1 MSNFITEVNWKKYFA
16 IDDYFWQ
23 HQYWYIEFE
32 DGDTWLSLD
41 QTKRIVLK
49 ELPRDKEIIIRDKI
63 DKEYKLHSWWRWWWK
78 NIHKNMLE
86 INDKIVEQVINKF
99 NSRSEVGIKK
109 YWTTLEDNNTD
120 DFLKHLQEE
129 LMDSILYIQKLISQK
144 KD

>member
-1 MSNFITEVNWKKYFA
+1 MSSFITEHNWKKYYCL
-16 IDDYFWQ
+16 DDYFWP
-23 HQYWYIEFE
+23 HQYWYIKFE

-41 QTKRIVLK
+41 PTKREVLR
-49 ELPRDKEIIIRDKI
+49 ELPK
-63 DKEYKLHSWWRWWWK
+63 DKEYKLYGWWVGWWK

-86 INDKIVEQVINKF
+86 IKDKIVEQVINKF
-99 NSRSEVGIKK
+99 NSRSEIGIKK

-129 LMDSILYIQKLISQK
+129 LFDAILYIQKLMSQK

>member
-1 MSNFITEVNWKKYFA
+1 MSNFVTEVNWKKYFA
-16 IDDYFWQ
+16 LDDYFWQ
-23 HQYWYIEFE
+23 HQYWYIKFE

-41 QTKRIVLK
+41 QTKREVLRS
-49 ELPRDKEIIIRDKI
+49 LPKSLPKLEVEGIIETAQIK
-63 DKEYKLHSWWRWWWK
+63 
-78 NIHKNMLE
+78 
-86 INDKIVEQVINKF
+86 DKIVEQVINKF

-129 LMDSILYIQKLISQK
+129 LFDAILYIQKLMSQK